1 MKVSADFSP
10 DQELISIVNFL
21 KQIFQTQ
28 QKNKVIIAVS
38 GGIDS
43 ALSLSLLARALDPS
57 QIYPLFL
64 PYAKQDMNDAQLI
77 CEWNKIPQE
86 NWQKVDITQIV
97 NDFVEALDF
106 SGQKLVTQTKISKV
120 EKIRLG
126 NIMARCRMIIIFD
139 FAKKL
144 SALVCGTEN
153 KSEKFL
159 AYYTRFGDEAS
170 DIEPIIHLYKA
181 QVRELTGFLALPSQF
196 LVKSPS
202 AELWEGQTDEADFG
216 FSYEQADNFF
226 IKLERAGAISASG
239 ILQANAESLAE
250 TRVEK
255 QILAWLKKVQFKHK
269 VPYCKEKHA
278 V

>member
-1 MKVSADFSP
+1 MKTSGDFLP
-10 DQELISIVNFL
+10 DQELVSIINFL

-43 ALSLSLLARALDPS
+43 VLSLSLLARALDPS

-64 PYAKQDMNDAQLI
+64 PYAKQDMGDAQLI

-86 NWQKVDITQIV
+86 NWQTVDITQMV
-97 NDFVEALDF
+97 NSFASQLNF
-106 SGQKLVTQTKISKV
+106 SKQRAISKA

-126 NIMARCRMIIIFD
+126 NIMARCRMIVVFD

-144 SALVCGTEN
+144 NALVCGTEN

-159 AYYTRFGDEAS
+159 GYYTRFGDEAS
-170 DIEPIIHLYKA
+170 DIEPIIHLYKT
-181 QVRELTGFLALPSQF
+181 QVRELAKFLALPNQF
-196 LVKSPS
+196 LAKSPS
-202 AELWEGQTDEADFG
+202 AELWAGQTDEADFG
-216 FSYEQADNFF
+216 FSYTQADQFF
-226 IKLERAGAISASG
+226 AKLEQVEAIDADG
-239 ILQANAESLAE
+239 VVQTKAEVLAE
-250 TRVEK
+250 TSVEK

-269 VPYCKEKHA
+269 VPYCRVEN
-278 V
+278 VV